1 MLRPIILVAQ
11 LWVPKSLFG
20 EVFGSYMSQTKLSI
34 LPGEL
39 VMRLYPKWPTS
50 PGDSWVPLI
59 SATVT
64 IPVPKMLDDL
74 LDKVTLITKL
84 PLKHSF
90 ELLKTQK
97 KVFLVFITQT
107 QKFEWWKQ
115 HSKTKPNMDPKK
127 KKAIFF
133 FPVGPTI
140 FGLWVM
146 ETEFPI

>member
-1 MLRPIILVAQ
+1 
-11 LWVPKSLFG
+11 
-20 EVFGSYMSQTKLSI
+20 MSQTKLSI

-107 QKFEWWKQ
+107 QNFNSISSATTGTSKNNKKQ
-115 HSKTKPNMDPKK
+115 QQLQLE
-127 KKAIFF
+127 
-133 FPVGPTI
+133 
-140 FGLWVM
+140 FGSR
-146 ETEFPI
+146 I